1 MKAVGDFT
9 VDVAWKD
16 LLPSEVKVV
25 SHKGQPMRIKVSGN
39 TQKPGEEIDPYKFDL
54 TLVKVLV
61 NGRGAKVVSVE
72 TKDKK
77 HPTFE
82 IKALVG
88 DQIMDVPAG
97 ATVTIDFSAP
107 AVPTG
112 IGVLTKKDAKKKQV
126 FGLDGRHAASNSH
139 GVVVVNGQK
148 VMQ

>member
-1 MKAVGDFT
+1 
-9 VDVAWKD
+9 
-16 LLPSEVKVV
+16 
-25 SHKGQPMRIKVSGN
+25 MRIKVAGN

-112 IGVLTKKDAKKKQV
+112 IGVVAKKDAKKKQV